1 MVTKSDITGRGI
13 GKERRRFGRFAAR
26 LPLDTVRDDLG
37 EGCDSPAA
45 RCRMKLRDFSL
56 GGLRAESP
64 VRLKR
69 NERLTLRLPPSGKH
83 PPLELTG
90 RVAHCRRDSDR
101 YQVGV
106 EFCQTRAEP
115 TASPWWQLP
124 RLFSI
129 ASQVTEEGLEPLA
142 PGAGPPRD
150 LRR

>member
-1 MVTKSDITGRGI
+1 MVTEPDITGRGI

-26 LPLDTVRDDLG
+26 LPLDTVRDDLE

-45 RCRMKLRDFSL
+45 RCRMELRDFSL
-56 GGLRAESP
+56 GGLQAESP
-64 VRLKR
+64 LRLKL

-90 RVAHCRRDSDR
+90 RVAHCRRDRDR

-124 RLFSI
+124 RLFSV

-142 PGAGPPRD
+142 PGTGPPRD
-150 LRR
+150 RRR